1 MEEEKHHRY
10 VHVDNVQE
18 DTIKIPLRLLVSIV
32 VIAIVLVLGFFTVK
46 SGVVSGMFTG
56 GDISE
61 KEATSKLLS
70 WFATNAQESN
80 VAFVSSSK
88 QGSLYEIILSIDGQ
102 ETPLYVTR
110 DGKNIVVDM
119 IPLE

>member
-18 DTIKIPLRLLVSIV
+18 DTIKIPLRLLVSIA
-32 VIAIVLVLGFFTVK
+32 VIIVVLVLGFFTVK

-102 ETPLYVTR
+102 ETPLYVTA

>member
-102 ETPLYVTR
+102 ETPLYVTA

>member
-1 MEEEKHHRY
+1 MGEEKHHRY

-32 VIAIVLVLGFFTVK
+32 VMAIVLVLGFFTVK

-61 KEATSKLLS
+61 KKQHQNFLI
-70 WFATNAQESN
+70 ESLKMPKR
-80 VAFVSSSK
+80 V
-88 QGSLYEIILSIDGQ
+88 
-102 ETPLYVTR
+102 
-110 DGKNIVVDM
+110 M
-119 IPLE
+119 